1 MGKHLLACYIRLSQE
16 DEKEGES
23 NSVAN
28 QRALLQNFIQS
39 SPELGRYQ
47 VVEFCDDGYS
57 GTHFDRPAVQA
68 LLQEVRAGNV
78 GCIVVKDLSRFGRNY
93 IEVGEYLEHIFPF
106 LGVRFISVNDHFDS
120 GRLDASGGLELGFRN
135 LLYSLYSRDLSQK
148 IRTAKKTRMERGEF
162 LSSFPPFG
170 YLKSP
175 QNPKKLVVDPEAAAI
190 VQDIFQMAEEGKNAV
205 EIAASLN
212 ARQIPTPG
220 AYKKRKGCRHPFSV
234 TGGQSYW
241 RNTTVLAI
249 LRDQRYTGKLVSG
262 KSRVPVVGGKGKQA
276 VPQREWI
283 VVPDTHEP
291 IVSEERF
298 CSVQKRLSAAK
309 RGKRSAAPKPLA
321 GKVKCGVCR
330 RAMRRSHSASV
341 YYVCESHRYLPDSA
355 CPKAKVWEKDLVQT
369 LLSAIHIQIAV
380 FLDMENQN
388 GTASLTEQKSQLQSA
403 LARLD
408 AAKPM
413 LYEQYRSG
421 LLDFAAY
428 THQKETI
435 RRREAELE
443 AQIAELEAIG
453 HSLSA
458 KLCCEDIFA
467 RLSREMADALV
478 DRIYVYENQ
487 VVEIVFN
494 FRDDLVLTEHPQGQ
508 LGQCHPSDQCR
519 R

>member
-212 ARQIPTPG
+212 ARQIPTPV

-262 KSRVPVVGGKGKQA
+262 KSRVPIVGGKGKQP

-283 VVPDTHEP
+283 VVPNTHEP
-291 IVSEERF
+291 IVSEELF
-298 CSVQKRLSAAK
+298 DSVQKRFSASK
-309 RGKRSAAPKPLA
+309 RGKRGTDPRPLA

-341 YYVCESHRYLPDSA
+341 YYVCESHRYLADSN
-355 CPKAKVWEKDLVQT
+355 CPKEKIWEKDLAQA
-369 LLSAIHIQIAV
+369 LLSAIHTQMAV
-380 FLDMENQN
+380 FLDMENKN
-388 GTASLTEQKSQLQSA
+388 DTTSLTERKDRLQAA
-403 LARLD
+403 LAKLN
-408 AAKPM
+408 ASKKIF
-413 LYEQYRSG
+413 YEQYKSG
-421 LLDFAAY
+421 LLDFAGY
-428 THQKETI
+428 TRQKETI
-435 RRREAELE
+435 RRQTAELE
-443 AQIAELEAIG
+443 AQIAKLEAIWKNR
-453 HSLSA
+453 SA
-458 KLCCEDIFA
+458 ELCFKDIRQHPVFA
-467 RLSREMADALV
+467 QLSRKMADALV
-478 DRIYVYENQ
+478 DSIYVHENQ
-487 VVEIVFN
+487 VVDIVWN
-494 FRDDLVLTEHPQGQ
+494 FRDDLVLTEHPQGRW
-508 LGQCHPSDQCR
+508 GR
-519 R
+519 